1 MGGEVPERQRR
12 QGNESVASSVRMRSL
27 YLKREAGGLHT
38 PRAREWPRVGM
49 RGESEGERAGGP
61 TPSGSPPAETSRAT
75 EGSGGQPAR
84 RPTGLHQLQRGRR
97 PSTHAERARGPVER
111 DAWPR
116 VATPPLP
123 ARRGSEPVHGVAGP
137 RGLETSRPLSS
148 RAPRDPGSFTS
159 CRSCRSSSCYERPE
173 AFPPRARGEW
183 PRVGS
188 RGAGEATRVCG
199 PADP

>member
-75 EGSGGQPAR
+75 EPVGSQPRGGCGIPEANQLGGQRDSTSYREAA
-84 RPTGLHQLQRGRR
+84 GLPRTQSGRVVPWSGTRG
-97 PSTHAERARGPVER
+97 H
-111 DAWPR
+111 AWPR
-116 VATPPLP
+116 RHSP
-123 ARRGSEPVHGVAGP
+123 RGGVASPSTGSRAQEVWRP
-137 RGLETSRPLSS
+137 RGP
-148 RAPRDPGSFTS
+148 
-159 CRSCRSSSCYERPE
+159 
-173 AFPPRARGEW
+173 
-183 PRVGS
+183 
-188 RGAGEATRVCG
+188 
-199 PADP
+199 